1 MEQKELKKKITE
13 IINKHKVG
21 TLATVSNNKPFTRY
35 MTFFNKDLTLY
46 TATSSDTHKI
56 DDIEENS
63 NVHILLGYEGE
74 GFGDTFVE
82 VEGKASIEDG
92 SEIKNKLWSTL
103 FKVVFS
109 GPNDPKY
116 VVLKI
121 VPTQIR
127 LMNKKGHPP
136 ETLEL

>member
-1 MEQKELKKKITE
+1 MDQSELRKKITK
-13 IINKHKVG
+13 IIDKHKIG

-35 MTFFNKDLTLY
+35 MTFFNKNLTLY

-56 DDIEENS
+56 EEIQANP
-63 NVHILLGYEGE
+63 NVHLLLGYEGE

-82 VEGKASIEDG
+82 IEGQASIEDG
-92 SEIKNKLWSTL
+92 SELKQKLWSTIFNL
-103 FKVVFS
+103 VFS

-121 VPTQIR
+121 VPTHIR

-136 ETLEL
+136 ESLEL